1 MKKFLFCT
9 TAVAGVVGLV
19 AYMNKNGL
27 PVIGNLTM
35 NLPGGLG
42 VDKPFEWMMTGIHF
56 LESKG
61 IEGI

>member
-1 MKKFLFCT
+1 MKKLLICT

-19 AYMNKNGL
+19 VYMNKNGV
-27 PVIGNLTM
+27 PIPGNLTKD
-35 NLPGGLG
+35 LPIKIGIDPYDL
-42 VDKPFEWMMTGIHF
+42 MMDGIHF

>member
-9 TAVAGVVGLV
+9 TAIAGVVGLV
-19 AYMNKNGL
+19 AYMDKNGVPIL
-27 PVIGNLTM
+27 GNLTM
-35 NLPGGLG
+35 NLPIKSPIDPYEL
-42 VDKPFEWMMTGIHF
+42 MMTGIHF

>member
-9 TAVAGVVGLV
+9 TAIAGVVGLV
-19 AYMNKNGL
+19 AYMNKNGV
-27 PVIGNLTM
+27 PIPGNITM
-35 NLPGGLG
+35 NIPIKIGIDPYDL
-42 VDKPFEWMMTGIHF
+42 MMDGIYF

>member
-9 TAVAGVVGLV
+9 TAIAGVVGLV
-19 AYMNKNGL
+19 AYMDKNGL
-27 PVIGNLTM
+27 PVIGNVTSKI
-35 NLPGGLG
+35 PFFPDT
-42 VDKPFEWMMTGIHF
+42 DKPFEWMMTAIDF